1 MRNINIKFIFP
12 DDVPVS
18 VMLANLRKST
28 LFGLENIMSVT
39 DIGQPVFLIDAGEEF
54 NMEDPKKKGRRIF
67 TKDLMRKFIDK
78 ERR

>member
-39 DIGQPVFLIDAGEEF
+39 DIGQPVFLIDAGEGLIWKTQKRKDGEF
-54 NMEDPKKKGRRIF
+54 LLK
-67 TKDLMRKFIDK
+67 TL
-78 ERR
+78 